1 MFIKGIPKKVF
12 LLFFGDIFFIA
23 VSYFL
28 ALYIRGVREV
38 LFDDL
43 FFLHYIVIALINV
56 FMFYLFDLY
65 DFSIQF
71 SNLKYLFRFLISVL
85 LSFLI
90 VSTVFYFV
98 GYLNAGRGVLL
109 IKTFFIIILCYG
121 WRILFEKV
129 FSSYILKVKNLLIV
143 GAGSSGK
150 FLYNAIKNDPLI
162 NVKFFIDDDYKKVGK
177 SNSPLVIGGC
187 ERLVD
192 DNFMKDI
199 DEVVVA
205 IKGIKSEQLL
215 RCILACKAK
224 NIEVKDMPTFYELY
238 FNKIPVKYIDD
249 FWIVA
254 NPMLGMKKTVYNSKL
269 KSVLDKVF
277 AVIML
282 LCSLPILLIS
292 MFLIWLEDGLPV
304 IFRQQ
309 RVGKDGKLFTSY
321 KLRTMRKGTENKRE
335 KAGEKDDPRITNV
348 GRFLRKL
355 RIDEIP
361 QLLNVLKD
369 DMSLIGPRALIEE
382 EVKIFE
388 KEIPYFGLRHTVKP
402 GITGWAQVNYK
413 HGAKVEDGFEKLQ
426 YDLYYIK
433 NLSPAID
440 FYILLKTIKVVL
452 FGKGA
457 R

>member
-12 LLFFGDIFFIA
+12 LLFCGDLILIA
-23 VSYFL
+23 FAYIL
-28 ALYIRGVREV
+28 ALWLRGAREI
-38 LFDDL
+38 LFDDV
-43 FFLHYIVIALINV
+43 FFLHYFAIVSINI

-65 DFSIQF
+65 DFSIPF
-71 SNLKYLFRFLISVL
+71 SNLKYLFMFLVSVL

-90 VSTVFYFV
+90 VSTVFYFFS
-98 GYLNAGRGVLL
+98 YLNVGRGVLL
-109 IKTFFIIILCYG
+109 IKTLFIVILCYS

-129 FSSYILKVKNLLIV
+129 FSSYLLKQKNLLIV

-162 NVKFFIDDDYKKVGK
+162 KVKFFIDDDQSKIGK
-177 SNSPLVIGGC
+177 SNSPLVIGDC
-187 ERLVD
+187 EKLLD
-192 DNFMKDI
+192 ENLMKDI
-199 DEVVVA
+199 DEVIIA
-205 IKGIKSEQLL
+205 IKGIKSEKLL
-215 RCILACKAK
+215 KCILSCKAK
-224 NIEVKDMPTFYELY
+224 NVEVKDMPTFYELY

-269 KSVLDKVF
+269 KSVLDIVF
-277 AVIML
+277 AFIML

-292 MFLIWLEDGLPV
+292 LFLIWLEDGRPV
-304 IFRQQ
+304 IFKQQ

-321 KLRTMRKGTENKRE
+321 KLRTMRKGTENNRE
-335 KAGEKDDPRITNV
+335 KAGEKDDPRITKV
-348 GRFLRKL
+348 GKFLRKL

-361 QLLNVLKD
+361 QLLNVLKG
-369 DMSLIGPRALIEE
+369 DMSIIGPRALIEE
-382 EVKIFE
+382 EVGVFE